1 MNVPPGISAELSNI
15 NYKTKKKMKKTII
28 LASVA
33 IATFFAF
40 SSCQK
45 ENLQDNGSTN
55 GVRIITAEFE
65 NNATKT
71 ELNDGVTPEWIVG
84 DKIRILNATTHQ
96 DVDLVSGETP
106 PAEGKGIIEDGKI
119 VIAIPVAMTGD
130 LYAVYP
136 ASATSMESCN
146 GEITFAIP
154 AVQDGTF
161 GSANICVAKSMVN
174 DDTNKDNLVFRNATA
189 VLEFSQT
196 ATDTKVLSIRVEA
209 ANAIVGP
216 MSVSFNDDGTLDTP
230 TTSSLSGKIIR
241 VKSAAAKDR
250 YYIAAAPVTTGKIEF
265 EYQQA
270 VKVATVT
277 TEAGKTLAINKIYT
291 CPSMDGQNYQIKKG
305 TINEHD
311 YVQIGSLKWA
321 TRNIGATADTGES
334 SYGEYFMWGA
344 VVKAYTVLSGST
356 FTFDDKPSSYTNS
369 TWDKTKGFAWENCD
383 FTDGVFDNSNMAVF
397 TKYTSVNGYAKNGT
411 ADGKTVLEAADDA
424 AIQIWGS
431 TWRIPTGG
439 EGTSEF
445 QALKNATYWL
455 WDTTDKGYYVY
466 VPQTGDAGKKNGESS
481 NTYNKS
487 DALLFF
493 PAAGCGKDNS
503 RSSAGSQGHYW
514 SSTPGTTNPSYSF
527 GLYFQSD
534 GINWVNSGPRC
545 YGRTVRPVSD

>member
-1 MNVPPGISAELSNI
+1 
-15 NYKTKKKMKKTII
+15 MKKTIT
-28 LASVA
+28 LAVA
-33 IATFFAF
+33 FATLFAF
-40 SSCQK
+40 TSCQK
-45 ENLQDNGSTN
+45 ENIENNSTVNGS
-55 GVRIITAEFE
+55 RIITAEFE
-65 NNATKT
+65 NTATKT
-71 ELNDGVTPEWIVG
+71 TLNEDGITPEWAVG
-84 DKIRILNATTHQ
+84 DVIRVLNATGYEDILLTT
-96 DVDLVSGETP
+96 EKIEN
-106 PAEGKGIIEDGKI
+106 EGKSITFT
-119 VIAIPVAMTGD
+119 TGLTGT

-136 ASATSMESCN
+136 ASATTMTSCSDGN
-146 GEITFAIP
+146 IEFTIP
-154 AVQDGTF
+154 AIQDGTF
-161 GSANICVAKSMVN
+161 GSANICVAKG
-174 DDTNKDNLVFRNATA
+174 DDEDNLVFRNATA
-189 VLEFSQT
+189 VLEFNQT
-196 ATDTKVLSIRVEA
+196 AATTKVLGVKVEA
-209 ANAIVGP
+209 ANAIAGP
-216 MSVSFNDDGTLDTP
+216 MTVSFNDDGTLDTP
-230 TTSSLSGKIIR
+230 TTSSLSSKIIR

-250 YYIAAAPVTTGKIEF
+250 YYIAAAPVITDRIEF

-291 CPSMDGQNYQIKKG
+291 CPSMDGKTYEVKKG
-305 TINEHD
+305 SINGHD

-321 TRNIGATADTGES
+321 TMNIGATEVTGTA
-334 SYGEYFMWGA
+334 SYGDYFMWGA
-344 VVKAYTVLSGST
+344 VEKAYTSLSGTT
-356 FTFDDKPSSYTNS
+356 FTFGSKPSSYTNS
-369 TWDKTKGFAWENCD
+369 TWNASKGFDWENCN
-383 FTDGVFDNSNMAVF
+383 FTGGVFDNSNKAVF
-397 TKYTSVNGYAKNGT
+397 TKYTLVNDYAKNGA

-445 QALKNATYWL
+445 QALKNATYWQ

-493 PAAGCGKDNS
+493 PAAGYGNGAS

-514 SSTPGTTNPSYSF
+514 SSTPGMTNPSYAF

-534 GINWVNSGPRC
+534 NINWVNSGPRC

>member
-1 MNVPPGISAELSNI
+1 MNANPGINVELLNG
-15 NYKTKKKMKKTII
+15 NHKTKKKMKKTI
-28 LASVA
+28 S
-33 IATFFAF
+33 IAFAAF
-40 SSCQK
+40 ALLSFTSCQK
-45 ENLQDNGSTN
+45 ENAASENQEPALRT
-55 GVRIITAEFE
+55 ITATFE
-65 NNATKT
+65 SNGTKT
-71 ELNDGVTPEWIVG
+71 TLDDNVTPLWSVG
-84 DKIRILNATTHQ
+84 DKIRILNASGCEPPITLTT
-96 DVDLVSGETP
+96 DNIKNDGRTITFTTSLSGT
-106 PAEGKGIIEDGKI
+106 
-119 VIAIPVAMTGD
+119 

-161 GSANICVAKSMVN
+161 GSANICVAKSMEN

-196 ATDTKVLSIRVEA
+196 ATMTKVLSIKVEA
-209 ANAIVGP
+209 TNAIVGP
-216 MSVSFNDDGTLDTP
+216 MSVSFNDDGTLGTP
-230 TTSSLSGKIIR
+230 TTSSLTGKIIK
-241 VKSAAAKDR
+241 VKSAGAKDK
-250 YYIAAAPVTTGKIEF
+250 YYIAAAPVTTDKIEF

-305 TINEHD
+305 TINGHD

-344 VVKAYTVLSGST
+344 VEKAYTGLSGST
-356 FTFDDKPSSYTNS
+356 FTFDDKPSSYTNF

-411 ADGKTVLEAADDA
+411 ADGKTVLEAADDVA
-424 AIQIWGS
+424 THIWGS
-431 TWRIPTGG
+431 TWRMPTGDNG
-439 EGTSEF
+439 EF
-445 QALKNATYWL
+445 NALRETTYWK
-455 WDTTDKGYYVY
+455 WEDGGYYVY
-466 VPQTGDAGKKNGESS
+466 DPEAGDEGGLNESATG
-481 NTYNKS
+481 TYDKAN
-487 DALLFF
+487 ALLFF
-493 PAAGCGKDNS
+493 PAAGYGKDNF
-503 RSSAGSQGHYW
+503 RSSAGSEGHYW
-514 SSTPGTTNPSYSF
+514 SGTLSSSNPSYAF
-527 GLYFQSD
+527 GQWFRSN
-534 GINWVNSGPRC
+534 GFNSQNSSPRC